1 MKNTLKINKLNII
14 YHIVYSAFMAG
25 LVFVVTFFIQ
35 IPYGNGVGYFNLSDA
50 LILFATGFFG
60 PVEGLISGMIGATLA
75 DIFSGYASF
84 APFTLIA
91 KGLESLS
98 FYLIMYFFKKVNFI
112 KYIALFIAP
121 LFMVLTYFI
130 SYIALFGYEY
140 AIVSSPFDIL
150 QGEIGAVFAFVL
162 LATLKRA
169 HPKFAS
175 KLYIKDSL
183 I

>member
-1 MKNTLKINKLNII
+1 
-14 YHIVYSAFMAG
+14 
-25 LVFVVTFFIQ
+25 
-35 IPYGNGVGYFNLSDA
+35 
-50 LILFATGFFG
+50 
-60 PVEGLISGMIGATLA
+60 MIGATLA

-98 FYLIMYFFKKVNFI
+98 FYLIMYFFKKMNFI

-150 QGEIGAVFAFVL
+150 QGEIGAVFAFIL